1 MAASGSLCVMAA
13 HPFLLLH
20 AASTC
25 ARAGAAAVCRLHSK
39 INSSSKNGA
48 LITFRQ
54 ATRTRTHGRTDG
66 RQRTARTH
74 AVSKCSHR
82 CCSRTAYVVVVAV
95 LAVWYLIPFYF
106 ILFTPFV
113 GGCRPHAVLKQPMKF
128 VAGCVLKVSR
138 WLSTKQDTKFNCHLP
153 TVSVF
158 FVCISVCVCNVASAA
173 CGAQAKFNVLCRQ
186 TIDEGSEPAA
196 H

>member
-1 MAASGSLCVMAA
+1 M
-13 HPFLLLH
+13 
-20 AASTC
+20 
-25 ARAGAAAVCRLHSK
+25 
-39 INSSSKNGA
+39 
-48 LITFRQ
+48 
-54 ATRTRTHGRTDG
+54 
-66 RQRTARTH
+66 
-74 AVSKCSHR
+74 
-82 CCSRTAYVVVVAV
+82 

-138 WLSTKQDTKFNCHLP
+138 WLSTQQEHKIQLTSADCESILCMH
-153 TVSVF
+153 VSV
-158 FVCISVCVCNVASAA
+158 SVCVCNVATAA

-186 TIDEGSEPAA
+186 TIDEGSEPVA